1 MVVLRK
7 PVSDY
12 RVCVTGRYVY
22 ECVLCIYMCIIC
34 VYRYM
39 LLYTDRGVCVYIY
52 KLLKTLLQNYR
63 MQALPI
69 VLIDKPSQC

>member
-1 MVVLRK
+1 MDKVVVLRK

-34 VYRYM
+34 VYRYIC
-39 LLYTDRGVCVYIY
+39 YYIQIEVCVCIYINFLKPY
-52 KLLKTLLQNYR
+52 YRTTGCKHFLLF
-63 MQALPI
+63 
-69 VLIDKPSQC
+69 